1 MITSDIV
8 MKFFNRK
15 KKTKSSDFIYIQKDA
30 LPKSFCNNVIQKFEL
45 DDRKRQGQVGSGV
58 RLEIKRSCDLSI
70 TGKEDWVSYDEAFFK
85 SLNNALKEYLKFIPQ
100 EFIEFKALGRFEDD
114 TGYQI
119 QKTQPGDYY
128 IWHHDQTKTRLVTFI
143 WYLNDIKDGGYT
155 EFIDGTRIQPE
166 AGKLIIF
173 PATWDFLHRGVSPK
187 TETKYICTGWVHAE
201 MMDG

>member
-1 MITSDIV
+1 

-15 KKTKSSDFIYIQKDA
+15 KKTKFTDFIYIRKDA
-30 LPKSFCNNVIQKFEL
+30 LPKSFCDNVIQKFEL

-58 RLEIKRSCDLSI
+58 RLDIKRSCDLSI
-70 TGKEDWVSYDEAFFK
+70 SGKEDWKSYDEAFFK
-85 SLNNALKEYLKFIPQ
+85 SLNNALKEYLRFIPEEYIQ
-100 EFIEFKALGRFEDD
+100 FKALGRFEDD

-143 WYLNDIKDGGYT
+143 WYLNDVKDGGYT

-187 TETKYICTGWVHAE
+187 IETKYLCTGWVHAE

>member
-1 MITSDIV
+1 

-15 KKTKSSDFIYIQKDA
+15 KKTNFTDFIYVERDA
-30 LPKSFCNNVIQKFEL
+30 LPKSFCNNVIEKFEQ
-45 DDRKRQGQVGSGV
+45 DDRKRQGQVGGGV
-58 RLEIKRSCDLSI
+58 QLDIKRSSDLSI
-70 TGKEDWVSYDEAFFK
+70 SELDDWKSYDQAFFK
-85 SLNNALKEYLKFIPQ
+85 SLNGGLKKYIRFLPEEYMKHRALSE
-100 EFIEFKALGRFEDD
+100 LGND

-119 QKTQPGDYY
+119 QRTQPNDYY
-128 IWHHDQTKTRLVTFI
+128 IWHHDQTTTRLVTFI

-187 TETKYICTGWVHAE
+187 TETKYLCTGWVHAD
-201 MMDG
+201 MMED

>member
-1 MITSDIV
+1 

-15 KKTKSSDFIYIQKDA
+15 KKLDFSNFIYTERNA
-30 LPKSFCNNVIQKFEL
+30 LPKSFCNNVIEKFEQ
-45 DDRKRQGQVGSGV
+45 DDRKRQGQVGGGV
-58 RLEIKRSCDLSI
+58 HLDIKRSSDLSI
-70 TGKEDWVSYDEAFFK
+70 SDLCDWKSYDEAFYN
-85 SLNNALKEYLKFIPQ
+85 SLHSALKKYTAFIPEEFYKFNALSKLDK
-100 EFIEFKALGRFEDD
+100 DS
-114 TGYQI
+114 GYQI
-119 QKTQPGDYY
+119 QRTQPGDYY

-187 TETKYICTGWVHAE
+187 TETKYLCTGWVHAE

>member
-1 MITSDIV
+1 

-85 SLNNALKEYLKFIPQ
+85 SLNNALKEYLKFIPEEYIQ
-100 EFIEFKALGRFEDD
+100 FKALGRFEDD

>member
-1 MITSDIV
+1 

-15 KKTKSSDFIYIQKDA
+15 KKTKFTDFIYIQKDA
-30 LPKSFCNNVIQKFEL
+30 LPKSFCDNVIEKFEL

-58 RLEIKRSCDLSI
+58 RLDIKRSCDLSI
-70 TGKEDWVSYDEAFFK
+70 TGKEDWKSYDEAFFK

-100 EFIEFKALGRFEDD
+100 EFIEFKALSRFEDD

-143 WYLNDIKDGGYT
+143 WYLNDVKDDGYT

-187 TETKYICTGWVHAE
+187 TETKYLCTGWVHAE
-201 MMDG
+201 MMNG

>member
-1 MITSDIV
+1 

-15 KKTKSSDFIYIQKDA
+15 KKTKFTDFIYIQKDA
-30 LPKSFCNNVIQKFEL
+30 LPKSFCDNVIQKFEL

-58 RLEIKRSCDLSI
+58 RLDIKRSCDLSI
-70 TGKEDWVSYDEAFFK
+70 TGKEDWESYDQAFFK
-85 SLNNALKEYLKFIPQ
+85 SLNDALKEYLRFIPEEYIQ
-100 EFIEFKALGRFEDD
+100 FKALGRFEDD

-143 WYLNDIKDGGYT
+143 WYLNDVKDGGYT

-166 AGKLIIF
+166 VGKLIIF

-187 TETKYICTGWVHAE
+187 TETKYICTGWVHAQ

>member
-1 MITSDIV
+1 

-15 KKTKSSDFIYIQKDA
+15 KKTKFTDFIYVERDA
-30 LPKSFCNNVIQKFEL
+30 LPKSFCNNVIEKFEQ
-45 DDRKRQGQVGSGV
+45 DDRKRQGQVGGGV
-58 RLEIKRSCDLSI
+58 QLDIKRSSDLSI
-70 TGKEDWVSYDEAFFK
+70 SKLDDWKSYDQAFFRC
-85 SLNNALKEYLKFIPQ
+85 LNNGLKKYIRFLPEEYIKN
-100 EFIEFKALGRFEDD
+100 KALSELGND

-119 QKTQPGDYY
+119 QRTQPNDYY
-128 IWHHDQTKTRLVTFI
+128 IWHHDQTTTRLVTFI

-187 TETKYICTGWVHAE
+187 SETKYLCTGWVHAD

>member
-1 MITSDIV
+1 

-15 KKTKSSDFIYIQKDA
+15 KKRKFSDFIYIQKDA
-30 LPKSFCNNVIQKFEL
+30 LPKSFCDNVIQKFEL

-70 TGKEDWVSYDEAFFK
+70 TGKEDWESYDQAFFK
-85 SLNNALKEYLKFIPQ
+85 SLNDALKEYLRFIPEEYLQ
-100 EFIEFKALGRFEDD
+100 SRALGRFEDD

-143 WYLNDIKDGGYT
+143 WYLNDVKDDGYT

>member
-1 MITSDIV
+1 

-15 KKTKSSDFIYIQKDA
+15 KKTKFTDFIYTQKDA
-30 LPKSFCNNVIQKFEL
+30 LPKSFCDNVIQKFEL

-85 SLNNALKEYLKFIPQ
+85 SLNNALKEYLRFIPEEYIQ
-100 EFIEFKALGRFEDD
+100 FKALGRFEDD

-143 WYLNDIKDGGYT
+143 WYLNDVKDDGYT

>member
-1 MITSDIV
+1 

-15 KKTKSSDFIYIQKDA
+15 KKTKFTDFIYVERDA
-30 LPKSFCNNVIQKFEL
+30 LPKSFCNNVIEKFEQ
-45 DDRKRQGQVGSGV
+45 DDRKRQGQVGGGV
-58 RLEIKRSCDLSI
+58 QLDIKRSSDLSI
-70 TGKEDWVSYDEAFFK
+70 SELDDWKSYDQAFFK
-85 SLNNALKEYLKFIPQ
+85 SLNGGLKKYIRFLPEEYMKHRALSE
-100 EFIEFKALGRFEDD
+100 LGND

-119 QKTQPGDYY
+119 QRTQPNDYY
-128 IWHHDQTKTRLVTFI
+128 IWHHDQTTTRLVTFI

-187 TETKYICTGWVHAE
+187 TETKYLCTGWVHADIME
-201 MMDG
+201 D

>member
-1 MITSDIV
+1 

-15 KKTKSSDFIYIQKDA
+15 KKTKFTDFIYVERDA
-30 LPKSFCNNVIQKFEL
+30 LPKSFCNNVIEKFEQ
-45 DDRKRQGQVGSGV
+45 DDRKRQGQVGGGV
-58 RLEIKRSCDLSI
+58 QLDIKRSSDLSI
-70 TGKEDWVSYDEAFFK
+70 SELDDWKSYDQAFFK
-85 SLNNALKEYLKFIPQ
+85 SLNDALKEYLRFVPEEYIQ
-100 EFIEFKALGRFEDD
+100 FKALGRFEDD

-128 IWHHDQTKTRLVTFI
+128 IWHHDQTTTRLVTFI
-143 WYLNDIKDGGYT
+143 WYLNDVKDGGYT

-187 TETKYICTGWVHAE
+187 TEVKYLCTGWVHAQ
-201 MMDG
+201 MMEG

>member
-1 MITSDIV
+1 

-30 LPKSFCNNVIQKFEL
+30 LPRSFCNNVIQKFEL

-85 SLNNALKEYLKFIPQ
+85 SLNNALKEYLRFIPEEYIQ
-100 EFIEFKALGRFEDD
+100 FKALGRFEDD

-143 WYLNDIKDGGYT
+143 WYLNDVKDDGYT

>member
-1 MITSDIV
+1 
-8 MKFFNRK
+8 MKFFSRK
-15 KKTKSSDFIYIQKDA
+15 KKTKFSDFIYVERDA
-30 LPKSFCNNVIQKFEL
+30 LPKSFCNNVIEKFEQ
-45 DDRKRQGQVGSGV
+45 DDRKRQGQVGGGV
-58 RLEIKRSCDLSI
+58 CLEIKRSSDLSI
-70 TGKEDWVSYDEAFFK
+70 SELDDWKSYDQAFFRC
-85 SLNNALKEYLKFIPQ
+85 LNNGLKKYLRFLPEEYIKN
-100 EFIEFKALGRFEDD
+100 KALSELGND

-119 QKTQPGDYY
+119 QRTQPGDHY

-143 WYLNDIKDGGYT
+143 WYLNDVKNGGYT

-187 TETKYICTGWVHAE
+187 SETKYLCTGWVHAD

>member
-1 MITSDIV
+1 

-15 KKTKSSDFIYIQKDA
+15 KKTKFTDFIYVERDA
-30 LPKSFCNNVIQKFEL
+30 LPKSFCNNVIEKFEQ
-45 DDRKRQGQVGSGV
+45 DDRKRQGQVGGGV
-58 RLEIKRSCDLSI
+58 QLDIKRSSDLSI
-70 TGKEDWVSYDEAFFK
+70 SELDDWKSYDQAFFRC
-85 SLNNALKEYLKFIPQ
+85 LNNGLKKYIRFIP
-100 EFIEFKALGRFEDD
+100 EEYIKNKALSELGND

-119 QKTQPGDYY
+119 QRTQPNDYY
-128 IWHHDQTKTRLVTFI
+128 IWHHDQTTTRLVTFI

-187 TETKYICTGWVHAE
+187 SETKYLCTGWVHAD
-201 MMDG
+201 MMKD

>member
-1 MITSDIV
+1 

-30 LPKSFCNNVIQKFEL
+30 LPKSFCDNVIQKFEL

-58 RLEIKRSCDLSI
+58 RLDIKRSCDLSI
-70 TGKEDWVSYDEAFFK
+70 SGKEDWKSYDEAFFK
-85 SLNNALKEYLKFIPQ
+85 SLNNALKEYLRFIPEEYIQ
-100 EFIEFKALGRFEDD
+100 FKALGRFEDD

-128 IWHHDQTKTRLVTFI
+128 IWHHDQTTSRLVTFI
-143 WYLNDIKDGGYT
+143 WYLNDVKDDGYT

>member
-1 MITSDIV
+1 

-30 LPKSFCNNVIQKFEL
+30 LPRSFCNNVIQKFEL

-85 SLNNALKEYLKFIPQ
+85 CLNNALKEYLKFIPQ
-100 EFIEFKALGRFEDD
+100 EFIQFKALGRFEDD

-143 WYLNDIKDGGYT
+143 WYLNDVKDDGYT

>member
-1 MITSDIV
+1 

-15 KKTKSSDFIYIQKDA
+15 KKTKFTDFIYVERDA
-30 LPKSFCNNVIQKFEL
+30 LPKSFCNNVIEKFEQ
-45 DDRKRQGQVGSGV
+45 DDRKRQGQVGGGV
-58 RLEIKRSCDLSI
+58 QLDIKRSSDLSI
-70 TGKEDWVSYDEAFFK
+70 SKLDDWKSYDQAFFK
-85 SLNNALKEYLKFIPQ
+85 SLNGGLKKYIRFLPEEYMKHRALSE
-100 EFIEFKALGRFEDD
+100 LGND

-119 QKTQPGDYY
+119 QRTQPNDYY
-128 IWHHDQTKTRLVTFI
+128 IWHHDQTTTRLVTFI

-187 TETKYICTGWVHAE
+187 TETKYLCTGWVHAD
-201 MMDG
+201 MMEG

>member
-1 MITSDIV
+1 

-15 KKTKSSDFIYIQKDA
+15 KKTKSLDFIYIQKDA
-30 LPKSFCNNVIQKFEL
+30 LPRSFCNNVIQKFEL

-143 WYLNDIKDGGYT
+143 WYLNDVKDGGYT

>member
-1 MITSDIV
+1 

-15 KKTKSSDFIYIQKDA
+15 KKTKTSDFIYIQKDA
-30 LPKSFCNNVIQKFEL
+30 LPRSFCNNVIQKFEL

>member
-1 MITSDIV
+1 

-30 LPKSFCNNVIQKFEL
+30 LPRSFCNNVIQKFEL

-70 TGKEDWVSYDEAFFK
+70 TGKEDWKSYDEAFFK

-143 WYLNDIKDGGYT
+143 WYLNDVKNGGYT

-201 MMDG
+201 MLDG

>member
-1 MITSDIV
+1 

-15 KKTKSSDFIYIQKDA
+15 KKIDFSNFIYTERDA
-30 LPKSFCNNVIQKFEL
+30 LPRSFCNNVIEKFEQ
-45 DDRKRQGQVGSGV
+45 DDRKRQGQVGGGV
-58 RLEIKRSCDLSI
+58 CLEIKRSSDLSI
-70 TGKEDWVSYDEAFFK
+70 SELDDWKSYDQAFFK
-85 SLNNALKEYLKFIPQ
+85 SLNGGLKKYIRFLPEEYMKHRALSE
-100 EFIEFKALGRFEDD
+100 LGND

-119 QKTQPGDYY
+119 QRTQPNDYY
-128 IWHHDQTKTRLVTFI
+128 IWHHDQTTTRLVTFI

-187 TETKYICTGWVHAE
+187 TETKYLCTGWVHAD
-201 MMDG
+201 MMED

>member
-1 MITSDIV
+1 

-15 KKTKSSDFIYIQKDA
+15 KKTKFTDFIYVERDA
-30 LPKSFCNNVIQKFEL
+30 LPKSFCNNVIEKFEQ
-45 DDRKRQGQVGSGV
+45 DDRKRQGQVGGGV
-58 RLEIKRSCDLSI
+58 QLDIKRSSDLSI
-70 TGKEDWVSYDEAFFK
+70 SKLDDWKSYDQAFFRC
-85 SLNNALKEYLKFIPQ
+85 LNNGLKKYIRFLPEEYIKN
-100 EFIEFKALGRFEDD
+100 KALSELGND

-119 QKTQPGDYY
+119 QRTQPNDYY
-128 IWHHDQTKTRLVTFI
+128 IWHHDQTTTRLVTFI

-187 TETKYICTGWVHAE
+187 SETKYLCTGWVHAD
-201 MMDG
+201 MMEG

>member
-1 MITSDIV
+1 
-8 MKFFNRK
+8 MKFFERK
-15 KKTKSSDFIYIQKDA
+15 KKSKFSDFIYIERDA
-30 LPKSFCNNVIQKFEL
+30 LPKSFCNNVIEKFEQ

-58 RLEIKRSCDLSI
+58 HLEIKRSSDLSI
-70 TGKEDWVSYDEAFFK
+70 TELEDWKSYDQAFFRC
-85 SLNNALKEYLKFIPQ
+85 LNNGLKKYVRFLPEEYTIH
-100 EFIEFKALGRFEDD
+100 KALSEIKND

-119 QKTQPGDYY
+119 QRTQPGDYY
-128 IWHHDQTKTRLVTFI
+128 IWHHDQSATRMVTFI

-187 TETKYICTGWVHAE
+187 TETKYLCTGWVHAE
-201 MMDG
+201 MMEG

>member
-1 MITSDIV
+1 

>member
-1 MITSDIV
+1 

-15 KKTKSSDFIYIQKDA
+15 KKIDFSNFIYTERDA
-30 LPKSFCNNVIQKFEL
+30 LPRSFCNNVIEKFEQ
-45 DDRKRQGQVGSGV
+45 DDRKRQGQVGGGV
-58 RLEIKRSCDLSI
+58 HLDIKRSSDLSI
-70 TGKEDWVSYDEAFFK
+70 SQFCDWKSYDQAFFQ
-85 SLNNALKEYLKFIPQ
+85 SLSSGLKKYLRFLPDEYIKNRALSE
-100 EFIEFKALGRFEDD
+100 LGND

-119 QKTQPGDYY
+119 QRTQPNDYY
-128 IWHHDQTKTRLVTFI
+128 IWHHDQTTTRLVTFI

-187 TETKYICTGWVHAE
+187 TETKYLCTGWVHAD
-201 MMDG
+201 MMEG

>member
-1 MITSDIV
+1 

-30 LPKSFCNNVIQKFEL
+30 LPRSFCNNVIQKFEL

-143 WYLNDIKDGGYT
+143 WYLNDVKDDGYT

-187 TETKYICTGWVHAE
+187 TETKYLCTGWVHAD
-201 MMDG
+201 MMEG

>member
-1 MITSDIV
+1 

-30 LPKSFCNNVIQKFEL
+30 LPRSFCNNVIQKFEL

-70 TGKEDWVSYDEAFFK
+70 TGKEDWKSYDEAFFK
-85 SLNNALKEYLKFIPQ
+85 SLNNALKEYLRFIPEEYIQ
-100 EFIEFKALGRFEDD
+100 FKALGRFEDD

-128 IWHHDQTKTRLVTFI
+128 IWHHDQTRTRLVTFI
-143 WYLNDIKDGGYT
+143 WYLNDVKDGGYT

-187 TETKYICTGWVHAE
+187 TETKYLCTGWVHAE

>member
-1 MITSDIV
+1 

-15 KKTKSSDFIYIQKDA
+15 KKTKFTDFIYIQKDA
-30 LPKSFCNNVIQKFEL
+30 LPKSFCDNVIEKFEL

-58 RLEIKRSCDLSI
+58 RLDIKRSCDLSI
-70 TGKEDWVSYDEAFFK
+70 TGKEDWKSYDEAFFK

-100 EFIEFKALGRFEDD
+100 EFIEFKALSRFEDD

-143 WYLNDIKDGGYT
+143 WYLNDVKDDGYT

>member
-1 MITSDIV
+1 

-30 LPKSFCNNVIQKFEL
+30 LPRSFCNNVIQKFEL

-58 RLEIKRSCDLSI
+58 RLDIKRSCDLSI

-143 WYLNDIKDGGYT
+143 WYLNDIKDDGYT

-187 TETKYICTGWVHAE
+187 TETKYLCTGWVHAE

>member
-1 MITSDIV
+1 

-15 KKTKSSDFIYIQKDA
+15 KKIKSSDFIYIQKDA
-30 LPKSFCNNVIQKFEL
+30 LPRSFCNNVIQKFEL

-58 RLEIKRSCDLSI
+58 RLDIKRSCDLSI

-100 EFIEFKALGRFEDD
+100 EFIQFKALGRFEDD

-143 WYLNDIKDGGYT
+143 WYLNDVKDDGYT

>member
-1 MITSDIV
+1 

-15 KKTKSSDFIYIQKDA
+15 KKTKSSDFIYVERDA
-30 LPKSFCNNVIQKFEL
+30 LPKSFCNNVIEKFEQ
-45 DDRKRQGQVGSGV
+45 DDRKRQGQVGGGV
-58 RLEIKRSCDLSI
+58 QLDIKRSSDLSI
-70 TGKEDWVSYDEAFFK
+70 SELDDWKSYDQAFFK
-85 SLNNALKEYLKFIPQ
+85 SLNGGLKKYIRFLPEEYMKHRALSE
-100 EFIEFKALGRFEDD
+100 LGND

-119 QKTQPGDYY
+119 QRTQPNDYY
-128 IWHHDQTKTRLVTFI
+128 IWHHDQTTTRLVTFI

-187 TETKYICTGWVHAE
+187 TETKYLCTGWVHAD
-201 MMDG
+201 MMEG

>member
-1 MITSDIV
+1 

-15 KKTKSSDFIYIQKDA
+15 KKIKSSDFIYIQKDA
-30 LPKSFCNNVIQKFEL
+30 LPRSFCNNVIQKFEL
-45 DDRKRQGQVGSGV
+45 DDRKRQGRVGSGV

-70 TGKEDWVSYDEAFFK
+70 TGKEDWKSYDEAFFK
-85 SLNNALKEYLKFIPQ
+85 SLNNALKEYLRFIPEEYIQ
-100 EFIEFKALGRFEDD
+100 FKALNRIEDD

-128 IWHHDQTKTRLVTFI
+128 IWHHDQTTTRLVTFI
-143 WYLNDIKDGGYT
+143 WYLNDVKDGGYT

-187 TETKYICTGWVHAE
+187 TETKYLCTGWVHADI
-201 MMDG
+201 MKD